1 VPCAC
6 SIRHP
11 HTVNLEVAVPSVAEE
26 EAEEEEEEEE
36 LVVVGGAVMLA

>member
-1 VPCAC
+1 MPCAC

-26 EAEEEEEEEE
+26 EAEEEEEEE